1 MSDLQIG
8 EIINKLRKNKGLT
21 QEQLA
26 NFIGVST
33 AAVSKWESK
42 CSYPDITLLPK
53 LATFFN
59 VTIDEL
65 LNFKIELSE
74 EDIKKIYEECETL
87 FNNKNSFVLA
97 FEKSKEYILKYP
109 NSYKLKSKISHL
121 YFTYSWKLNDEEKVK
136 DMIRESI
143 ELLEDIVTNSNDIEL
158 VETSLFALGSLYSS
172 VEEEEKAIECL
183 NKIRKSYC
191 DPNDILASIYIK
203 QNKLNEAR
211 KILQGKLSKCI
222 FDISIICISLA
233 NAYKNCEDELEIKE
247 KYYKLSLDIKKCISP
262 YGDAILSSI
271 LEYFGLVR
279 LYLKH
284 NDIEKALESLQTL
297 VDNFEKS
304 DINSI
309 ENKSNLWCFR
319 ELKLSDENSIK
330 MNLYE
335 NIFCM
340 LDDKMFDRI
349 RDTIEFRDLIEKL
362 NGLEE
367 KSLGK
372 RKEII

>member
-109 NSYKLKSKISHL
+109 NSYKLTSKISHL

-136 DMIRESI
+136 DWIRESI
-143 ELLEDIVTNSNDIEL
+143 ELL
-158 VETSLFALGSLYSS
+158 
-172 VEEEEKAIECL
+172 
-183 NKIRKSYC
+183 
-191 DPNDILASIYIK
+191 
-203 QNKLNEAR
+203 
-211 KILQGKLSKCI
+211 
-222 FDISIICISLA
+222 
-233 NAYKNCEDELEIKE
+233 
-247 KYYKLSLDIKKCISP
+247 
-262 YGDAILSSI
+262 
-271 LEYFGLVR
+271 
-279 LYLKH
+279 
-284 NDIEKALESLQTL
+284 
-297 VDNFEKS
+297 
-304 DINSI
+304 
-309 ENKSNLWCFR
+309 
-319 ELKLSDENSIK
+319 
-330 MNLYE
+330 
-335 NIFCM
+335 
-340 LDDKMFDRI
+340 
-349 RDTIEFRDLIEKL
+349 
-362 NGLEE
+362 
-367 KSLGK
+367 
-372 RKEII
+372 